1 MSTTETPTKGGRLT
15 LHHLNDSQ
23 SQRILWLLEELG
35 VDYDLVLHTR
45 DPKLHRAPPSLTAVP
60 HALGK
65 SPIIVDPAAG
75 TIIESSAIATFLLR
89 TYDTSGRFGASN
101 WVRDETLVSFAGATL
116 GPLNAVELLF
126 DLAAKNTP
134 WPLVYI
140 SRRVRKGIQNFY
152 TGPEFKKTMGYLVE
166 QLGDEMW
173 FNSKEPGRSDFLLS
187 WPLDMM
193 AHRKWVNIEK
203 EYPTLAAWRMRI
215 QERPAWKRGLEKGNG
230 YDLSSW

>member
-1 MSTTETPTKGGRLT
+1 M
-15 LHHLNDSQ
+15 
-23 SQRILWLLEELG
+23 
-35 VDYDLVLHTR
+35 
-45 DPKLHRAPPSLTAVP
+45 
-60 HALGK
+60 
-65 SPIIVDPAAG
+65 
-75 TIIESSAIATFLLR
+75 
-89 TYDTSGRFGASN
+89 
-101 WVRDETLVSFAGATL
+101 RDETLVSFAGATL